1 MMYSEKLQQKKEALL
16 KRIAKL
22 QKECYEIDKC
32 HQESCEQVN
41 NVSESTVQRLLL
53 ELETGGNVRFED
65 GKPTDPWYKSCQEL
79 VLSRFC
85 VDDYMGCGISGIKI
99 HRITRVH
106 NRILRMRFDNKLD
119 EIMEREDI
127 NELTKYV
134 TFTACTY
141 AGRRR
146 GSRPSLAGVHLKAK
160 LSL

>member
-1 MMYSEKLQQKKEALL
+1 MKVGYPSIVIFMPLFVYFFSQ
-16 KRIAKL
+16 
-22 QKECYEIDKC
+22 
-32 HQESCEQVN
+32 
-41 NVSESTVQRLLL
+41 
-53 ELETGGNVRFED
+53 
-65 GKPTDPWYKSCQEL
+65 
-79 VLSRFC
+79 
-85 VDDYMGCGISGIKI
+85 GCGISGIKI

-134 TFTACTY
+134 TFTACSY

-146 GSRPSLAGVHLKAK
+146 GSRPSSAGVHLKAK

>member
-1 MMYSEKLQQKKEALL
+1 MKVG
-16 KRIAKL
+16 
-22 QKECYEIDKC
+22 D
-32 HQESCEQVN
+32 
-41 NVSESTVQRLLL
+41 
-53 ELETGGNVRFED
+53 
-65 GKPTDPWYKSCQEL
+65 
-79 VLSRFC
+79 LSIVIFMPLF
-85 VDDYMGCGISGIKI
+85 VHFFFPQGCGISGIKI

-146 GSRPSLAGVHLKAK
+146 GS
-160 LSL
+160 